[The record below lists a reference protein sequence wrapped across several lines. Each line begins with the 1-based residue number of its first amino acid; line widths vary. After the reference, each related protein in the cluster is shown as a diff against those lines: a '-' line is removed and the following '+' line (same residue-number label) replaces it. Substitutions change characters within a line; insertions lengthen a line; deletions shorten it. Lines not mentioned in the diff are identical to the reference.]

1 MSCKV
6 IAITNQKGGVGK
18 TTTSVNLSDALT
30 RINKRVL
37 LIDLDPQA
45 SASLSLGLDRYE
57 NKTINDVL
65 LGECKLKDAICH
77 PKHSKCDVVVSNIE
91 LSRLEIKTIDNPNR
105 EYLLDECIQEYK
117 NDYDYIIM
125 DCPPS
130 LGIITL
136 NSLFAADSCL
146 IPVQCQF
153 LAIDGLTQLLNTIKT
168 VQKRKKVNNRNLQIE
183 GILLTM
189 LDKRVTSSWQ
199 IVSEIK
205 ECFGEKVFKTIINV
219 NVKAQIAP
227 TVGKPVIAYASRCP
241 AAKQYKELA
250 KEVVKNNGTKKN
262 LD

>member
-18 TTTSVNLSDALT
+18 TTTSVNLSDALA
-30 RINKRVL
+30 RLDKRVL

-65 LGECKLKDAICH
+65 MGECEIRDAICH
-77 PKHSKCDVVVSNIE
+77 PKHSKCDVVVSNIN
-91 LSRLEIKTIDNPNR
+91 LSKLEIKTIDNPNR
-105 EYLLDECIQEYK
+105 EMLLSNAISSYRK
-117 NDYDYIIM
+117 KYDYIIM

-168 VQKRKKVNNRNLQIE
+168 VQKRKKVLDKNLQIE

-189 LDKRVTSSWQ
+189 LDKRVISSWQ
-199 IVSEIK
+199 IVNEIK

-241 AAKQYKELA
+241 ASKQYKELA
-250 KEVVKNNGTKKN
+250 KEIVKNNG
-262 LD
+262 

>member
-18 TTTSVNLSDALT
+18 TTTSVNLSDALA
-30 RINKRVL
+30 RLDKKVL
-37 LIDLDPQA
+37 LVDLDPQA
-45 SASLSLGLDRYE
+45 SASLSLGLDRYD

-65 LGECKLKDAICH
+65 LGECSILEAISH

-91 LSRLEIKTIDNPNR
+91 LSKLEINTISNPDR
-105 EYLLDECIQEYK
+105 DFLLEEKLVDAKKI
-117 NDYDYIIM
+117 YDYIIL

-130 LGIITL
+130 LGIITM
-136 NSLFAADSCL
+136 NSLYAADSCL

-153 LAIDGLTQLLNTIKT
+153 LAIDGLTQLLNTIKI
-168 VQKRKKVNNRNLQIE
+168 VQKKKKVNNKNIYIE

-189 LDKRVTSSWQ
+189 LDKRVVSSWQ
-199 IVSEIK
+199 IVNEIK
-205 ECFGEKVFKTIINV
+205 ECFGEKVFKTIINS

-227 TVGKPVIAYASRCP
+227 TVGKSVIAFASRSP

-250 KEVVKNNGTKKN
+250 KEVVKNN
-262 LD
+262 D

>member
-1 MSCKV
+1 MSCKI

-18 TTTSVNLSDALT
+18 TTTSVNLADALT
-30 RINKRVL
+30 RLDKQVL

-57 NKTINDVL
+57 SNTINDIL
-65 LGECKLKDAICH
+65 LDKCDIKDAICH
-77 PKHSKCDVVVSNIE
+77 PKHSRCDVIVSNIE
-91 LSRLEIKTIDNPNR
+91 LSRLEIKTLDNPNR
-105 EYLLDECIQEYK
+105 EFLLAEKIKGIK
-117 NDYDYIIM
+117 NQYDYIIM

-130 LGIITL
+130 LGVITL
-136 NSLFAADSCL
+136 NSLYAADSCI

-153 LAIDGLTQLLNTIKT
+153 LAIDGLTQLLNTIKI
-168 VQKRKKVNNRNLQIE
+168 VQKRKKLLGTNLQIE

-189 LDKRVTSSWQ
+189 LDKRVVSSWQ
-199 IVSEIK
+199 IVNEIK

-250 KEVVKNNGTKKN
+250 KEIIKNN
-262 LD
+262 DR